1 MEKKRK
7 GRKGKEGNKRVS
19 KGGKRVHIGKIT
31 FPVFIGALEAVNV
44 I

>member
-7 GRKGKEGNKRVS
+7 GKE
-19 KGGKRVHIGKIT
+19 GKRVHIGKIT